1 MKNKIFSLLV
11 LSCLSFSFA
20 ATAAPLTPE
29 QQQGKEQGIIYYMIG
44 LCNHAAPYLKQAAEA
59 GDKDSQYYYADCRY
73 QKDQMLTDE
82 SAYWYQQAAEQ
93 GDIYAMMR
101 LSGNDR
107 WCKTFNQCP
116 KNIDTT
122 AWRNKAKQQ
131 ALTKAKQDDGEAMLQ
146 LYLMTDDLSW
156 LEKGAAAGDPV
167 AQYTLA
173 RKYDD
178 RAGHFATPELRE
190 AAVAKWMKAS
200 AEQGYP
206 KAMYRYAFILSRQK
220 KIDEAQQYLIDS
232 VNTGYVNAIFTYGLF
247 LKDGGGDEFN
257 IQQDFVKSYALFS
270 LLISHNTRNSSR
282 AESVI
287 KNRMPPLSK
296 EQLEQ
301 AKAYAEQWQKEH
313 PPLSEYYTKYHY
325 PAFH

>member
-1 MKNKIFSLLV
+1 M
-11 LSCLSFSFA
+11 SFSFA

-29 QQQGKEQGIIYYMIG
+29 QQQIKQQGINYYMIQHCE
-44 LCNHAAPYLKQAAEA
+44 LAEPLLKQVAEA

-73 QKDQMLTDE
+73 QDTQMLTDE

-131 ALTKAKQDDGEAMLQ
+131 ALAKAKQGDGEAMLQ

-167 AQYTLA
+167 AQYTLG
-173 RKYDD
+173 RKYHD
-178 RAGHFATPELRE
+178 RAGDFATPELRE
-190 AAVAKWMKAS
+190 AAVTKWTKAS

-206 KAMYRYAFILSRQK
+206 KAMFEYAYILSEQGK
-220 KIDEAQQYLIDS
+220 AAEAQQYLIKS
-232 VNTGYVNAIFTYGLF
+232 ANTGYSRAILTYAIILN
-247 LKDGGGDEFN
+247 KENDKSFN
-257 IQQDFVKSYALFS
+257 IKKDLVKSYALFS
-270 LLISHNTRNSSR
+270 LLVTNKTINRLQAENS
-282 AESVI
+282 I

>member
-1 MKNKIFSLLV
+1 MKNKIFSLL
-11 LSCLSFSFA
+11 LSSLLFGFS

-29 QQQGKEQGIIYYMIG
+29 QQQIKQQGINYYMIQHCE
-44 LCNHAAPYLKQAAEA
+44 LAEPLLKQVAEA

-73 QKDQMLTDE
+73 QDTQMLTDE

-107 WCKTFNQCP
+107 WCKTFSQCP
-116 KNIDTT
+116 QNIDTT
-122 AWRNKAKQQ
+122 AWRKKAKQQ
-131 ALTKAKQDDGEAMLQ
+131 ALAKAKQGDGEAMLQ
-146 LYLMTDDLSW
+146 LYLMSDDLAW
-156 LEKGAAAGDPV
+156 LEKGATAGDPV

-173 RKYDD
+173 IRYDD
-178 RAGHFATPELRE
+178 RAGHFATPEQRQ
-190 AAVAKWMKAS
+190 AAIAKWMKAS

-206 KAMYRYAFILSRQK
+206 KAMLNYAYILSEQGK
-220 KIDEAQQYLIDS
+220 ATEAQQYLIRS
-232 VNTGYVNAIFTYGLF
+232 ANTGYIDAIYEYAAILRNGIT
-247 LKDGGGDEFN
+247 KEFN
-257 IQQDFVKSYALFS
+257 LQQDLVKSYALFS
-270 LLISHNTRNSSR
+270 LLVTNKTINRLQAENS
-282 AESVI
+282 I

-296 EQLEQ
+296 EQLDQ

>member
-1 MKNKIFSLLV
+1 MKNKIFSLLLLSSV
-11 LSCLSFSFA
+11 LFGFS
-20 ATAAPLTPE
+20 ATAAPLTTE
-29 QQQGKEQGIIYYMIG
+29 QQQIKQQGINYYMIQHCE
-44 LCNHAAPYLKQAAEA
+44 LAEPLLKQVAEA

-73 QKDQMLTDE
+73 QDTQMLTDE

-122 AWRNKAKQQ
+122 TWRNKAKQQ
-131 ALTKAKQDDGEAMLQ
+131 ALAKAKQGDGEAMLQ
-146 LYLMTDDLSW
+146 LYLMTDDIAW

-167 AQYTLA
+167 AQYTLG
-173 RKYDD
+173 RKYHD
-178 RAGHFATPELRE
+178 RAGNFATPELRE
-190 AAVAKWMKAS
+190 AAVAKWTKAS

-206 KAMYRYAFILSRQK
+206 KAMYRYAYILSKQK

-232 VNTGYVNAIFTYGLF
+232 VNTGYVDAIFTYAIILN
-247 LKDGGGDEFN
+247 DGGVKKFN
-257 IQQDFVKSYALFS
+257 IPQDLVKSYALFS
-270 LLISHNTRNSSR
+270 LLISHNTRNSWL
-282 AESVI
+282 AESSI
-287 KNRMPPLSK
+287 KKISLSK
-296 EQLEQ
+296 EQIEQ